1 MSRLMMGLVGMLA
14 APMALASKWNMPVG
28 VTETSREVYDLHML
42 IFWICVVIGVGVFGV
57 MFYSV
62 FAHRKSKGAK
72 PADFHESTTVEIIW
86 TVIPFVILI
95 AMAIPAAGTLMRME
109 DVSGSEMTVKITG
122 YQWLWEYEYLDSDV
136 HFYSRL
142 APSSDAARQLD
153 SGIDPAT
160 VDNYLL
166 EVDNRL
172 VLPVDTKIRFLLT
185 ANDVLH
191 AWWVP
196 DLALKKD
203 AVPGFVREIWTKID
217 EPGVYRGQCAELC
230 GRDHGFMPIVVEA
243 LPKDEYEQWVASYGS
258 ESMTDA
264 VVDAGTPAA
273 TAPTTGPGA
282 LYTDKES
289 AVDSDAS
296 DASAETSGETEVAQ
310 ADASS
315 KAAAADSASG
325 DISKA
330 TLMAD
335 GEKVYA
341 QNCAACHQPSGKGM
355 EMANFPALIGSPIVT
370 GDPAT
375 QIKQV
380 LKGKAAM
387 PPFAYLT
394 DQQIAS
400 VVTYT
405 RNSWGNDSGVVQPA
419 AVKAQ
424 R

>member
-1 MSRLMMGLVGMLA
+1 MSRILLGLVGMLS
-14 APMALASKWNMPVG
+14 APAALASKWNLPVG

-42 IFWICVVIGVGVFGV
+42 IFWICVVIGIGVFGV

-122 YQWLWEYEYLDSDV
+122 YQWLWEYEYLDSDIQ
-136 HFYSRL
+136 FYSRL
-142 APSSDAARQLD
+142 APESDAARQLD

-166 EVDNRL
+166 DVDKRL

-196 DLALKKD
+196 DLAIKKD
-203 AVPGFVREIWTKID
+203 AVPGFVREMWTKID

-243 LPKDEYEQWVASYGS
+243 VSKADYAKWVAAQGGNTMS
-258 ESMTDA
+258 DA
-264 VVDAGTPAA
+264 VVDAEPAPAA
-273 TAPTTGPGA
+273 AAPAAAPQQ
-282 LYTDKES
+282 
-289 AVDSDAS
+289 
-296 DASAETSGETEVAQ
+296 VAQ
-310 ADASS
+310 AEPQAAQPAAASAGMD
-315 KAAAADSASG
+315 KAA
-325 DISKA
+325 
-330 TLMAD
+330 LMAE
-335 GEKVYA
+335 GEKVYG

-370 GDPAT
+370 GDPAI
-375 QIKQV
+375 QIKQI
-380 LKGKAAM
+380 LSGKGAM
-387 PPFAYLT
+387 PPFAYLS

-405 RNSWGNDSGVVQPA
+405 RNSWGNDTGVVQPA
-419 AVKAQ
+419 DVKAQ

>member
-1 MSRLMMGLVGMLA
+1 MNRLLMGLAGMLA
-14 APMALASKWNMPVG
+14 APMAFASKWNMPVG

-42 IFWICVVIGVGVFGV
+42 IFWICVWIGIGVFGV

-122 YQWLWEYEYLDSDV
+122 YQWMWEYEYLDSDI

-142 APSSDAARQLD
+142 DRKSDEARQLGSD
-153 SGIDPAT
+153 IDPNS

-166 EVDNRL
+166 EVDNRV

-196 DLALKKD
+196 DLAIKKD
-203 AVPGFVREIWTKID
+203 AVPGFVREMWTKID
-217 EPGVYRGQCAELC
+217 EPGIYRGQCAELC
-230 GRDHGFMPIVVEA
+230 GRDHGFMPVVVEA
-243 LPKDEYEQWVASYGS
+243 VSKADYAKWVAKMGGKTA
-258 ESMTDA
+258 TDA
-264 VVDAGTPAA
+264 VVDAGTPAD
-273 TAPTTGPGA
+273 TAPTTGRGA
-282 LYTDKES
+282 LYTDKENR
-289 AVDSDAS
+289 VDSDQAAGA
-296 DASAETSGETEVAQ
+296 DTPAAEPTQVASAGL
-310 ADASS
+310 D
-315 KAAAADSASG
+315 KAA
-325 DISKA
+325 
-330 TLMAD
+330 LMD
-335 GEKVYA
+335 TGKKVYA
-341 QNCAACHQPSGKGM
+341 QNCAACHQPNGKGM
-355 EMANFPALIGSPIVT
+355 AAANFPSLHGAPIVQ
-370 GDPAT
+370 GDPEA
-375 QIKQV
+375 QIQQI
-380 LKGKAAM
+380 LKGKGAM
-387 PPFAYLT
+387 PPFAYL
-394 DQQIAS
+394 DDKQIAS
-400 VVTYT
+400 VITFT

-419 AVKAQ
+419 DVKAQ